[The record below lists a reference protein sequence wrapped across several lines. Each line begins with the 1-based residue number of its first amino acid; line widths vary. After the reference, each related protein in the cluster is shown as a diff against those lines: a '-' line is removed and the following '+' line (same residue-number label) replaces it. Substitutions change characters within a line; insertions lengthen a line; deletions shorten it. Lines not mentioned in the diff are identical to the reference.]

1 MHIGID
7 ARLTYYRRGGISL
20 YIERLTAGLESL
32 ETTHRFTI
40 FHSRKA
46 HHPVVRGRVGHTQL
60 WTPCHH
66 RVERIALSAELL
78 PHRLDLFHSTD
89 FIPPLRG
96 ASRHVISVYDL
107 AFLHYPQFLTG
118 ESRRYYADQI
128 VYAVGHADHIL
139 TISEA
144 SKRDI
149 VSMLGVS
156 PNKVTVHLLAADES
170 FKPPDPGAAAVVRN
184 ALELPETYYLF
195 VGTFEPRKNIL
206 GLARAY
212 KRLIDAQPSAPPLV
226 LAGTAGWNFEETQRA
241 IDALHLPDRILWRYG
256 IPQEVLPALYGGAVA
271 LLMPSFYEGF
281 GLPALEAMACGT
293 MPIVSDRS
301 ALPEV
306 VGDVGV
312 MVSPED
318 EPGIAE
324 AMRRAWQD
332 PAWRAEQERQG
343 LERARIF
350 TWEQV
355 TRTALS
361 VYELFA

>member
-32 ETTHRFTI
+32 DTAHRFT
-40 FHSRKA
+40 FFYSRKA
-46 HHPVVRGRVGHTQL
+46 DHPVVRGRIRHAQL

-66 RVERIALSAELL
+66 RLERIALSAELI
-78 PHRLDLFHSTD
+78 PHRLDLFHTTD

-96 ASRHVISVYDL
+96 ANHHVISVHDL
-107 AFLHYPQFLTG
+107 AFLHYPRFLTD

-128 VYAVGHADHIL
+128 VYAVDHADHIL

-144 SKRDI
+144 SKQDI
-149 VSMLGVS
+149 IAMLGVS
-156 PNKVTVHLLAADES
+156 PDKITVHLLAADES
-170 FKPPDPGAAAVVRN
+170 FKPLTSAAAAAGRS
-184 ALELPETYYLF
+184 ALELPETYFLF

-206 GLARAY
+206 GLACAY
-212 KRLIDAQPSAPPLV
+212 KRLIDAQPGAPPLV

-241 IDALHLPDRILWRYG
+241 VDALQLPDRILWRYG
-256 IPQEVLPALYGGAVA
+256 IPQEALPALYGGAVA

-312 MVSPED
+312 LVHPED
-318 EPGIAE
+318 EAAIAE

-332 PAWRAEQERQG
+332 SAWRTEQERKG

-350 TWEQV
+350 TWDQV

-361 VYELFA
+361 AYEMFA